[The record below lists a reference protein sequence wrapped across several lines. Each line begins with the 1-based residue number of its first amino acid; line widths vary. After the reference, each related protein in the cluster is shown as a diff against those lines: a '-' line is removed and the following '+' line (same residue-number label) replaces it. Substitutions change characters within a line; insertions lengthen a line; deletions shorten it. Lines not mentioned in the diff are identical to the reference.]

1 MYMSACADRARLL
14 DLANNSFAPNNSSY
28 RAYGSSIDPSRG
40 FFAGGVVRAVVSA
53 ARGVFAFASL
63 DVSPS
68 NDRLARAS
76 GITTLSVSLVVASRP
91 FDPRSHALPS
101 PLPFSRALSR
111 AAAAPSASSS
121 GSNAYT
127 SPGSR
132 AIPFVAAP
140 TADAIAAAS
149 IVISHVTPRPRV
161 VVVVDMTRHPN
172 ASRARARVRAR
183 MNE

>member
-76 GITTLSVSLVVASRP
+76 GITTLSVPLVVASRP
-91 FDPRSHALPS
+91 FDPRSHALAS
-101 PLPFSRALSR
+101 LLPFPRALPR
-111 AAAAPSASSS
+111 APASPSASASSS

-140 TADAIAAAS
+140 TAEAIAAAS

-161 VVVVDMTRHPN
+161 VVVVDMRRERIAPRGFQPRH
-172 ASRARARVRAR
+172 AR
-183 MNE
+183 E

>member
-1 MYMSACADRARLL
+1 MSACADRARLL

-53 ARGVFAFASL
+53 ARGVFAFAPL

-68 NDRLARAS
+68 NDRLARASS

-91 FDPRSHALPS
+91 FDPRAHALPS
-101 PLPFSRALSR
+101 PRPLSRALARAS
-111 AAAAPSASSS
+111 AAASPSAASS

-149 IVISHVTPRPRV
+149 IVISHVTPRPGV
-161 VVVVDMTRHPN
+161 VVVVDMNRAPLP
-172 ASRARARVRAR
+172 RARPLAS
-183 MNE
+183 E

>member
-111 AAAAPSASSS
+111 ASASPSASS

-140 TADAIAAAS
+140 TAEAIAAAS

-172 ASRARARVRAR
+172 ASVPARARVSAR
-183 MNE
+183 E